1 MSTVALAM
9 NPADS
14 LALKFWLLT
23 LAAMFVTGL
32 ISDAIRRR
40 GQRIELAKA
49 RRIYGFDLTDD
60 ERARWIRNGR
70 KR

>member
-23 LAAMFVTGL
+23 LTAMFVTGL

-40 GQRIELAKA
+40 GQR
-49 RRIYGFDLTDD
+49 
-60 ERARWIRNGR
+60 
-70 KR
+70 